1 MTRRLCILGTSG
13 LATEV
18 LLVAARINEVENRWD
33 ELGLVG
39 PDLATVPVGVPYLG
53 TDAGLLDASS
63 RCEIAVG
70 IGIPALRAQVVSRYL
85 AGPGRFRFPNLVHP
99 RAVVEPKEDRV
110 VLGRG
115 NVICA
120 GAILTCDIRIGD
132 FNHLNLS
139 STVGHGVTIGSG
151 TVINPGAN
159 ISGGVKIGDHV
170 LVGTGAQ
177 ILEDVVV
184 GDHAVV
190 GAGAVVRNPV
200 ADGETVVGVP
210 ARPLPPR

>member
-1 MTRRLCILGTSG
+1 M
-13 LATEV
+13 
-18 LLVAARINEVENRWD
+18 AARINEVEDRWD

-39 PDLATVPVGVPYLG
+39 PDPATVPSGVPYLG
-53 TDAGLLDASS
+53 TDAELLDASGAS
-63 RCEIAVG
+63 DIAVG
-70 IGIPALRAQVVSRYL
+70 IGIPALRARVVALYL
-85 AGPGRFRFPNLVHP
+85 AGAERFHFPNLVHP
-99 RAVVEPKEDRV
+99 RAVVEPKKDRV

-132 FNHLNLS
+132 FNHFNYN
-139 STVGHGVTIGSG
+139 STVGHGATIGTG

-159 ISGGVKIGDHV
+159 ISGGVRIGDHV

-177 ILEDVVV
+177 ILQNVVV

-200 ADGETVVGVP
+200 AGGETVVGVP